1 MTVLEITQLSKR
13 YGKLQ
18 ALQELSL
25 QVRQGN
31 IYGLLGPNGSG
42 KTTTLGIILG
52 VIRAS
57 GGSYRWFDG
66 QQPEHLARRRVGVLL
81 ETPNFYPYLS
91 AVKNLE
97 VVAAIKGLGRERI
110 QTVLEQVNLWERRD
124 TPFRTYSLGM
134 RQRLAV
140 AAALLSDP
148 DILVL
153 DEPTN
158 GLDPQGIA
166 DMRQIIQAIGA
177 SGKTILLASHI
188 LDEVEKICTQ
198 VAVIKRG
205 KLLAAGDIEDVLRAE
220 NRLLIGA
227 SDLAAVQR
235 CLEQHPQVQRIQPQ
249 GALLEVIVDENLASE
264 ALNRFV
270 FEQGLSLS
278 HLQQQ
283 RKGLEATFL
292 ELTADDEHTA

>member
-18 ALQELSL
+18 ALQDLSL
-25 QVRQGN
+25 RVRQGN

-57 GGSYRWFDG
+57 SGSYRWFDG

-97 VVAAIKGLGRERI
+97 VVAAIKGLGLERI

-198 VAVIKRG
+198 VAVIKHG
-205 KLLAAGDIEDVLRAE
+205 KLLAAGDIQDVLRAE

-249 GALLEVIVDENLASE
+249 GTLLEVIVDNGLASE
-264 ALNRFV
+264 AINRFV

-278 HLQQQ
+278 HLQPQ

-292 ELTADDEHTA
+292 ELTADNEHTA